1 MSHTLMTLI
10 FPDDRV
16 ETIWRDNSKGTCQT
30 LARFSHK
37 EITDMFL
44 TLQTLS
50 GVYENITPDMIRL
63 WCNQS
68 VINSGILAALADPED
83 GYRADTKFSRSKIDG
98 NAKVHAAGR
107 F

>member
-16 ETIWRDNSKGTCQT
+16 ETIWRNNDRGTCQT

-50 GVYENITPDMIRL
+50 GNYENITPDMIRQ

-68 VINSGILAALADPED
+68 VINSGLLPPCNDADVY
-83 GYRADTKFSRSKIDG
+83 YRADTKFSRRRIND
-98 NAKVHAAGR
+98 NA
-107 F
+107 